1 MSAPPDSSARDRP
14 PSPDKAIARERRPA
28 IFESAQAV
36 FAAIPEIAEDMRAR
50 PQSETSLAFLDGL
63 LESRTPEEAVTFCA
77 YLLPPHGSVG
87 WGYRCLAPQT
97 WTLTE
102 IDSSLLQLVELWLR
116 EPSEEARYDVLETA
130 SAIRPRSPAVW
141 LGLGAG
147 WSGGSI
153 SAPDLP
159 PVPAPAFAAPRA
171 VNASILSLLARA
183 GTKDREGA
191 LRQFVGLG
199 RRIAAE
205 WSAPGPER

>member
-1 MSAPPDSSARDRP
+1 MSAPPDPSARGRP
-14 PSPDKAIARERRPA
+14 PPPDAGRELAIPERA
-28 IFESAQAV
+28 DAV
-36 FAAIPEIAEDMRAR
+36 FAAIPEIMEDMRAR
-50 PQSETSLAFLDGL
+50 PGRESSFAFLDKL
-63 LESRTPEEAVTFCA
+63 VDSPTPEEAVTFCA
-77 YLLPPHGSVG
+77 YLLPPRGSVG

-97 WTLTE
+97 RTLTE
-102 IDSSLLQLVELWLR
+102 TDRSLLQLVENWLR
-116 EPSEEARYDVLETA
+116 EPSEEARFDVLETA
-130 SAIRPRSPAVW
+130 STIRPRSPAVW

-183 GTKDREGA
+183 GARDREAA

-205 WSAPGPER
+205 WPAPGPHR